1 MFECAQTAPE
11 ANQKKFLM
19 NTNCITRN
27 LPTIF
32 LAAALTVSVVAV
44 ENQASAAEPLSAE
57 ESILVSATATV
68 QAIDHA
74 KREVTLKGPL
84 GNVITFSVDK
94 RVKRLGEVKVGDE
107 VTADYYV
114 SIAGELRPPTE
125 EEKQTPV
132 QIIKGTVRAPK
143 GTEPAGGELHAF
155 KAVTIVQGLDLPT
168 QSVTLQG
175 QGPMGYTATIR
186 ARNVDNLKKL
196 RLGDTIVVTYTEALA
211 ISVEKVP
218 ASKKKKG

>member
-1 MFECAQTAPE
+1 M
-11 ANQKKFLM
+11 K
-19 NTNCITRN
+19 TNHFTRN
-27 LPTIF
+27 LHTVI
-32 LAAALTVSVVAV
+32 LAIALAVSAAAFGTRL
-44 ENQASAAEPLSAE
+44 SAAEPLSAE

-84 GNVITFSVDK
+84 GNVITFTVDK

-107 VTADYYV
+107 IAADYYV
-114 SIAGELRPPTE
+114 SLAGELRAPTE
-125 EEKQTPV
+125 EEKQNPV
-132 QIIKGTVRAPK
+132 VILEAAARAPK
-143 GTEPAGGELHAF
+143 GTEPAGGALHQI
-155 KAVTIVQGLDLPT
+155 KVVTTVQGLDLPT

-186 ARNVDNLKKL
+186 AKSVDNLKKL

-211 ISVEKVP
+211 ISLEKVP